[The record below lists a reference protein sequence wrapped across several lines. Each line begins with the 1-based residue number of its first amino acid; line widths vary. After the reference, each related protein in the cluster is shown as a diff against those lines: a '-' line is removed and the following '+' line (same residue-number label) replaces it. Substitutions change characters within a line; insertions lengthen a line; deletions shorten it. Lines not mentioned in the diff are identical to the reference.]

1 MATISKDMRGNWRA
15 ETRLAF
21 ADSSDRLLQVVTC
34 KSHAGGF
41 YTFAQAVK
49 REHGGFSF
57 VMYQDF
63 RETIGRSAAAR
74 CTQKAVTAFHASHD
88 LDAVM
93 TRAKAFYAD
102 RGR

>member
-1 MATISKDMRGNWRA
+1 MATIRKDIRGNWRA

-21 ADSSDRLLQVVTC
+21 ADGSDRLLQVVTC

-41 YTFAQAVK
+41 RTFAQAVK
-49 REHGGFSF
+49 REHGGFSY
-57 VMYQDF
+57 VMYQDYS
-63 RETIGRSAAAR
+63 ETLGRSPAR
-74 CTQKAVTAFHASHD
+74 CTEKSVTAFHASHD